1 MKRTLLYICV
11 FFVTTCVVAQ
21 STHVKKYYH
30 WINKAELAICDGNFA
45 KANDYY
51 EKAFSFHK
59 PLGVHLSTAYLM
71 NVVFT
76 SDTSRIY
83 DYAVQLLQCGDENLA
98 KRYASSRIY
107 DTTIY
112 HRLLCLENMVTP
124 TFDTVLR
131 HKLEEILNKDQSY
144 RHTWGYNPGEDSLNR
159 AVIDEIFSL
168 YTNYETINDYTA
180 GIHFSNFCLQTP
192 GLHYVNSNIHDLQDL
207 LRKEVVKG
215 NIPAA
220 LYMKL
225 EDSYLWNQE
234 YERNADQATDPNGY
248 GMNENYL
255 FKIGDYLFVTCPEN
269 VKIVNQNRK
278 KLGVAETFDDLVK
291 KVVWQQQVGQVHW
304 TSVTIERYGSNEDDQ
319 QQAQELIQEIEKEH
333 ASGDFHRQY
342 FLIPAREK

>member
-71 NVVFT
+71 NVFFT
-76 SDTSRIY
+76 NDTSRIY

-98 KRYASSRIY
+98 KRYASSSIY

-131 HKLEEILNKDQSY
+131 HKLEEILDKDQSY
-144 RHTWGYNPGEDSLNR
+144 RHSWGGNPGEDSLNR
-159 AVIDEIFSL
+159 AIIREIHSL
-168 YTNYETINDYTA
+168 YEKYELINDYTA
-180 GIHFSNFCLQTP
+180 GFLFAIYYLSTP

-207 LRKEVVKG
+207 FKKEVVKG
-215 NIPAA
+215 NIPAD

-225 EDSYLWNQE
+225 EDTYLWNQE
-234 YERNADQATDPNGY
+234 YIHNPNNESDPNGY
-248 GMNENYL
+248 GMNENY
-255 FKIGDYLFVTCPEN
+255 FFRIGDYLFVTYPEN
-269 VKIVNQNRK
+269 VRIVNRNRRNI
-278 KLGVAETFDDLVK
+278 GVAETFDDLVK
-291 KVVWQQQVGQVHW
+291 KVVWQQLTGKLYW
-304 TSVTIERYGSNEDDQ
+304 TTVTIERWGDKDDDL
-319 QQAQELIQEIEKEH
+319 QQAQEQIQEIEKEH